1 MFMGMRIQ
9 VVRDLSGPERP
20 GTVQIRMLHGH
31 TIAQAI
37 YLSGLFVPPGL
48 CSGLGSC
55 KLCRVRYLSLPPP
68 AGVDE
73 RKALGGK
80 LVKEGWRL
88 GCKHDCAEEALIEL
102 PDFIQLK
109 KTIKIEGSADKDSFL
124 AVDLGTTSIYWQL
137 TKSGAVLAEGRQ
149 VNPQMG
155 AGSDVVAR
163 LCEAARPGGL
173 ELLSSL
179 AQQEL
184 KNIISALPV
193 QPAGVCVAANTAMSA
208 IFLGLDPSGLARA
221 PYKAPLSGD
230 EEYFLP
236 GLPVVYTPPI
246 LAPFIGGD
254 VSAGMTALLR
264 EAAPDAFPF
273 VLCDLG
279 TNGEFVLALGPD
291 DFLATSIPLGP
302 AIEGIGL
309 SCGGLAGVGADGAQ
323 VITGFKMTPEGVAS
337 NIPFEQASAISGTG
351 YLELLSILL
360 AYGVISRNG
369 VFDIAERDFS
379 FPARAKLLEM
389 VRENGREKVLQLDGL
404 SLTAGDIEE
413 VLKVKAA
420 FSLALKSLL
429 VGAGLN
435 ARDLKRIFLAGALGE
450 HVKPGCLFDLGFL
463 PGVLEDKVKVAGNT
477 SLAGA
482 KLLQNEKMRELAR
495 HFKSRTRVY
504 SLPEQAGFM
513 EKYISEMAFA
523 YQLA

>member
-1 MFMGMRIQ
+1 MLKVI
-9 VVRDLSGPERP
+9 SGPKKPE
-20 GTVQIRMLHGH
+20 TVLPIKMLHGH
-31 TIAQAI
+31 TIAQSI
-37 YLSGLFVPPGL
+37 YLSGLFVAPAL

-55 KLCRVRYLSLPPP
+55 KLCRVRFRGP
-68 AGVDE
+68 APSAGAEE
-73 RKALGGK
+73 RKILGDRMI
-80 LVKEGWRL
+80 KEGWRL
-88 GCKHDCAEEALIEL
+88 GCRHECVEEALLEL

-109 KTIKIEGSADKDSFL
+109 KKPESRGAPDKDGFL
-124 AVDLGTTSIYWQL
+124 AVDLGTTSICWQL
-137 TKSGAVLAEGRQ
+137 IKFGEVLSEGRQ

-163 LCEAARPGGL
+163 LGEASRPGGF
-173 ELLSSL
+173 ERLSSL
-179 AQQEL
+179 VQQEL
-184 KNIISALPV
+184 KSIISALPV
-193 QPAGVCVAANTAMSA
+193 QPAGICVAGNTAMSA
-208 IFLGLDPSGLARA
+208 IFLGIDPSGLARV

-236 GLPVVYTPPI
+236 GLPSVYIPPI

-254 VSAGMTALLR
+254 VSAGMAALLC

-309 SCGGLAGVGADGAQ
+309 SCGGLAGVGGDESQ
-323 VITGFKMTPEGVAS
+323 VITGLRMTPGGLLP
-337 NIPFEQASAISGTG
+337 NIPFDQAAAISGTG
-351 YLELLSILL
+351 YLDLLSILL
-360 AYGVISRNG
+360 AYGVISQNG

-389 VRENGREKVLQLDGL
+389 VRETGREKFLKLDSL

-413 VLKVKAA
+413 LLKVKAA

-429 VGAGLN
+429 AEAGLQ
-435 ARDLKRIFLAGALGE
+435 AADLKRIFLAGALGE
-450 HVKPGCLFDLGFL
+450 HVKQSCLFDLGFL
-463 PGVLEDKVKVAGNT
+463 PSVLEGRVKVAANT

-495 HFKSRTRVY
+495 HFKSCTKIY